1 MEIETKTNTNALGS
15 SLIAASGAGSTDFDV
30 EKMSTGLAN
39 AEVVV
44 SRYALTSKQEEDE
57 LKLSAWGSLKSALS
71 GLNGY
76 LTPLASE
83 STLLQRTITSSD
95 ESVFT
100 ATADES
106 AAAGS
111 YSVEVTNLAQ
121 SNSLYSASYT
131 NLTDTIGTG
140 NLNFS
145 FGTVTVDGSGDPTAF
160 TQNGDKA
167 SATVTVTDGSL
178 EGIRD
183 AVNDADF
190 GVLASIVND
199 GSGYRITFTSTETGA
214 ASGIQITA
222 DAALSA
228 LSFNTTESDLTQS
241 RAGQNAA
248 IKVNG
253 LDISSASNTVTDV
266 ISGVTL
272 NLSKSDSGVS
282 KTLTIAHDTA
292 SLKNAV
298 SNFVDDYNAMKNVLD
313 EFGGENGDLNG
324 DSMVRGL
331 KSQLRSLTSMPVS
344 QLSGAYTSLTSVG
357 IEFDSSGNL
366 TLNED
371 ALDAVMSNSY
381 SSIGALFVAKG
392 EPTDSQVTFNELSG
406 DTKAGSYAVN
416 LTALATKATKTV
428 GTTVDSLTV
437 DSTNETLLVRVDGVL
452 SQGITLTNKTYSS
465 GAELAAEIQSKINGD
480 NNLQEYDLSVSVTYN
495 GSNFEITS
503 NRYGS
508 ASGVEIVAVDGDGGA
523 AAIGLQVEA
532 EVNGI
537 DVAGTINGEAATGSG
552 QYLTSS
558 SGDSK
563 DLKLRISGGVTGD
576 RGTVSVSRGVA
587 DQLSS
592 FIGNYIDTD
601 GMIEGREDTLND
613 KLESYTLQSEK
624 LDAKYESLL
633 ARYRSQFS
641 ILNGLL
647 GSLDQQRDWMTATFE
662 SM

>member
-1 MEIETKTNTNALGS
+1 METNALGS

-30 EKMSTGLAN
+30 ETMSTGLAN

-44 SRYALTSKQEEDE
+44 PRHALTTKQEQDE

-71 GLNGY
+71 GLNDY

-83 STLLQRTITSSD
+83 SSLLQRTITSSD

-111 YSVEVTNLAQ
+111 YSVEVTSLAQ
-121 SNSLYSASYT
+121 SNSLYSSSYS
-131 NLTDTIGTG
+131 NLTDSIGTG
-140 NLNFS
+140 ELSFS

-214 ASGIQITA
+214 ESGIQITA

-253 LDISSASNTVTDV
+253 LDISSASNTVKDV
-266 ISGVTL
+266 INGVTL
-272 NLSKSDSGVS
+272 NLNNSDTGAT
-282 KTLTIAHDTA
+282 KALTIAHDTA
-292 SLKNAV
+292 SLKTAV
-298 SNFVDDYNAMKNVLD
+298 SNFVADYNAMKNVLD
-313 EFGGENGDLNG
+313 EYGGENGDLNG

-331 KSQLRSLTSMPVS
+331 KSQLRSLTSMPVD
-344 QLSGAYTSLTSVG
+344 QLSGSYNSLTSVG
-357 IEFDSSGNL
+357 IEFDSDGNL
-366 TLNED
+366 SLNESV
-371 ALDAVMSNSY
+371 LDAVMSSSY

-392 EPTDSQVTFNELSG
+392 EPSDSQVNFDELSD

-416 LTALATKATKTV
+416 LTALATKAAVTV
-428 GTTVDSLTV
+428 GATVGSLTV
-437 DSTNETLLVRVDGVL
+437 DSTSDTLFVKVDGVL
-452 SQGITLTNKTYSS
+452 SQGITLTSKTYSS
-465 GAELAAEIQSKINGD
+465 GSELAAEIQSKINGD
-480 NNLQEYDLSVSVTYN
+480 DSLQEYDVDVSVTYN
-495 GSNFEITS
+495 GSSFEIIS
-503 NRYGS
+503 NRYG
-508 ASGVEIVAVDGDGGA
+508 
-523 AAIGLQVEA
+523 
-532 EVNGI
+532 
-537 DVAGTINGEAATGSG
+537 
-552 QYLTSS
+552 
-558 SGDSK
+558 
-563 DLKLRISGGVTGD
+563 
-576 RGTVSVSRGVA
+576 
-587 DQLSS
+587 
-592 FIGNYIDTD
+592 
-601 GMIEGREDTLND
+601 
-613 KLESYTLQSEK
+613 
-624 LDAKYESLL
+624 
-633 ARYRSQFS
+633 
-641 ILNGLL
+641 
-647 GSLDQQRDWMTATFE
+647 TA
-662 SM
+662 